1 MSMSRISKYARQ
13 RSVELLAA
21 ALCAGALAYSVS
33 ALSRLQDE
41 SADFK
46 RSISRASEECRIGNK
61 SSVFFLLTR
70 AKSLTRFRDDEDYVS
85 ELQRRFR
92 LGECDVIPITPEP
105 GSSELA
111 LP

>member
-1 MSMSRISKYARQ
+1 MRRKG
-13 RSVELLAA
+13 VELAA
-21 ALCAGALAYSVS
+21 ALLCAAALAYSVGT
-33 ALSRLQDE
+33 LSRMQEE

-46 RSISRASEECRIGNK
+46 RSISRAAEECRIGNK

-70 AKSLTRFRDDEDYVS
+70 ARSVAHFRDDEDYVN

-92 LGECDVIPITPEP
+92 LGECDVIQVTPEP